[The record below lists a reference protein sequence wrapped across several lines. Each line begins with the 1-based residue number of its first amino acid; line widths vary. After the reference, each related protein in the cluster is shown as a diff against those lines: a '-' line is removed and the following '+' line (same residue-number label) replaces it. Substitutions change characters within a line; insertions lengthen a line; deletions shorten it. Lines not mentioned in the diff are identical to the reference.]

1 MSRIVVCDTG
11 PLLHLREAG
20 ALELLRQA
28 GDILIPPVV
37 EHEFA
42 RNAAGFLLP
51 EWIEVFRL
59 GKTIATQAR
68 KWISDDIDAG
78 EAQAI
83 GLAVQEEAGWF
94 LTDDGRARRFAESL
108 GLEVHGSV
116 GLLLWVVVSG
126 YIKNRAEAH
135 GLLDALAHSSL
146 WISEKV
152 LNEARRAVDVL
163 MVEE

>member
-11 PLLHLREAG
+11 PLLHLSEAG

-28 GDILIPPVV
+28 GDVLIPPVV

-42 RNAAGFLLP
+42 RNAAGFLVP
-51 EWIEVFRL
+51 DWIKIFPL
-59 GKTIATQAR
+59 GKSIAAQAK
-68 KWISDDIDAG
+68 KWINDDIDAG

-83 GLAVQEEAGWF
+83 GLAIQEEAGWF

-116 GLLLWVVVSG
+116 GLLLWAVATG

-135 GLLDALAHSSL
+135 GLLDALARSSL
-146 WISEKV
+146 WVSEKV
-152 LNEARRAVDVL
+152 LNEAHRAVDAL
-163 MVEE
+163 LAE

>member
-11 PLLHLREAG
+11 PLLHLSEAG
-20 ALELLRQA
+20 ALEFLRQA

-42 RNAAGFLLP
+42 RNATGFLLP
-51 EWIEVFRL
+51 DWIKIFPL
-59 GKTIATQAR
+59 GKSIAAQAR

-83 GLAVQEEAGWF
+83 GLAIQEEAGWF
-94 LTDDGRARRFAESL
+94 LTDDGRARQFAESL

-116 GLLLWVVVSG
+116 GLLLWAVGDGHVES
-126 YIKNRAEAH
+126 RAQAH
-135 GLLDALAHSSL
+135 DLLDALARSSL
-146 WISEKV
+146 WVSERV
-152 LNEARRAVDVL
+152 LREAHRAVDVL
-163 MVEE
+163 LPE